1 MVLTSFAG
9 LFLNTS
15 QLIGIA
21 MQTPVLPSHGRIIR
35 IREVIAMTGLSRSSI
50 YAAIKQGTFPAQLKL
65 STRSSGWLESE
76 VIEWREMRPRGS
88 QRED

>member
-9 LFLNTS
+9 LFLKTS

-21 MQTPVLPSHGRIIR
+21 MQTPGLPSHGRIIR

-50 YAAIKQGTFPAQLKL
+50 YAAIKQGTFPAATQAVHSLIRL
-65 STRSSGWLESE
+65 AGE
-76 VIEWREMRPRGS
+76 
-88 QRED
+88 